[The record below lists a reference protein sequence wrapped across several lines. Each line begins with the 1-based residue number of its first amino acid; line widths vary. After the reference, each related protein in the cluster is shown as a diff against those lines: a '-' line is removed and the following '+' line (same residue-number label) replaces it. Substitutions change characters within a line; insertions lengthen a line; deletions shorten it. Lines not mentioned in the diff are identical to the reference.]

1 MVTIEKITAV
11 GDWGKPRRVLRYL
24 VFWVEAGEAALVVDE
39 REYRL
44 RAHDVITITSGQVH
58 FFKAVVGEVV
68 CLSFTLDFICK
79 DDNDIEL
86 IFHNG
91 LFCHFGQNEV
101 IGMGGQ
107 EEYGRME
114 RPAEVSRVLERI
126 GMELALKPYQYPISV
141 RSHIELLLVWI
152 NRVKVERGDE
162 IWKPDALFL
171 RFLEAVRDNF
181 AANLTVGQFADK
193 LQTTK
198 EKLDELAKLH
208 TGKTAQNVI
217 YSLLISEAKR
227 LLVYQDMSI
236 KEIAYQLGFS
246 DPFYFSNFFK
256 KHVGE
261 SPKGYKAALG
271 V

>member
-1 MVTIEKITAV
+1 MVEIEKIHGV
-11 GDWGKPRRVLRYL
+11 DGWDKPRRVLRYL
-24 VFWVEAGEAALVVDE
+24 LIWVETGDAVLVVDE

-44 RAHDVITITSGQVH
+44 RQHEVITITSGQVH
-58 FFKAVVGEVV
+58 FFKRVDGEVT
-68 CLSFTLDFICK
+68 CLSFSLDFICK

-101 IGMGGQ
+101 IPAD
-107 EEYGRME
+107 
-114 RPAEVSRVLERI
+114 RPAEVRELLSRI
-126 GMELALKPYQYPISV
+126 GSELVTRPYQYLISV
-141 RSHIELLLVWI
+141 RSYIELLLVGI

-181 AANLTVGQFADK
+181 SANLSMGEYAER
-193 LQTTK
+193 LSTTR
-198 EKLDELAKLH
+198 EKLDELAKMH
-208 TGKTAQNVI
+208 TGKTAQHVVG
-217 YSLLISEAKR
+217 SLVISEAKR

-256 KHVGE
+256 KHAGQ
-261 SPKGYKAALG
+261 SPKAYKSAVG

>member
-1 MVTIEKITAV
+1 MVELEKIRV
-11 GDWGKPRRVLRYL
+11 VDGWDRPRRVLRYL
-24 VFWVEAGEAALVVDE
+24 LVWVEAGEAVMVVDE
-39 REYRL
+39 KEYRL
-44 RAHDVITITSGQVH
+44 RQNDVITITSGQVH
-58 FFKAVVGEVV
+58 FFSRVDGEVA
-68 CLSFTLDFICK
+68 CLSFSLDFICK

-101 IGMGGQ
+101 IGMD
-107 EEYGRME
+107 
-114 RPAEVSRVLERI
+114 RPAEVRNLLDRI
-126 GMELALKPYQYPISV
+126 GSELVMRPYQYLISV
-141 RSHIELLLVWI
+141 RSYIELLLVGI

-181 AANLTVGQFADK
+181 SANLTVGDFAER
-193 LQTTK
+193 LSTTR
-198 EKLDELAKLH
+198 EKLDELAKTH
-208 TGKTAQNVI
+208 TGKTAQHVV
-217 YSLLISEAKR
+217 YSLVISEAKR

-256 KHVGE
+256 KHAGQ
-261 SPKGYKAALG
+261 SPKAYKSAAG